1 MASRVSIR
9 TCSRVSMKHSQ
20 YEVLAYL
27 CSYRV
32 SMRSLRMLSPDA
44 SSLDALARLL
54 PSAACR
60 VLLQH
65 RHHLAVSPLFRV
77 LQGSHVVL

>member
-1 MASRVSIR
+1 
-9 TCSRVSMKHSQ
+9 
-20 YEVLAYL
+20 
-27 CSYRV
+27 
-32 SMRSLRMLSPDA
+32 MRSLRMLSPDA

-65 RHHLAVSPLFRV
+65 RHHRAVVKKFRQ
-77 LQGSHVVL
+77 LQGSKAPLCVCVCVCVCARARARVSNIYLYICIYNSTLE